1 MQVRCSLFNCRCAA
15 QLPCWSALPAY
26 QLTTTAQNVRV
37 LSAGSNALGQLGLG
51 FNTPSEGTRGL
62 VEGFSGQTVASMR
75 ASLAASYLLL
85 QHEDHS
91 TQLFVMGSR
100 MRGQLGLP
108 PVKAEH
114 EETASAVSLLSRA
127 SPASIELDAS
137 DAVKSVAVG
146 YEHALVLTRARHVF
160 ATGANPDGQLGLGH
174 HRDAHA
180 FTPVIVPPEVDA
192 EEGGVVSIHAGAD
205 TSAFVTAR
213 GALWTFGNSEY
224 GQAMHGRVIDKVM
237 RPMRVGTLGDRR
249 IVDWQCS
256 GSSSFALDG
265 ASASYRAIA
274 MVMKRCRGH
283 MKARCGVIEI
293 KRPATNLIFGC
304 SAAGSL

>member
-1 MQVRCSLFNCRCAA
+1 MSRAEFRSRPSPAERTHCSPTPTQVRAAKELMRCSSMSRRAISL
-15 QLPCWSALPAY
+15 SHS
-26 QLTTTAQNVRV
+26 LTRTAQDGRV

-62 VEGFSGQTVASMR
+62 VEGFRGQTVASVH

-91 TQLFVMGSR
+91 TELYVMGSR

-114 EETASAVSLLSRA
+114 EDTASAVSLLSRA
-127 SPASIELDAS
+127 TPATIDLDAT

-146 YEHALVLTRARHVF
+146 FEHALVLTRAGRVF

-180 FTPVIVPPEVDA
+180 FTPVAVPSEVDA
-192 EEGGVVSIHAGAD
+192 EEGGIVSIHAGAD

-213 GALWTFGNSEY
+213 GSLWTFGNSEY

-237 RPMRVGTLGDRR
+237 LPLRVETLGDRR
-249 IVDWQCS
+249 IVDWQCA

-265 ASASYRAIA
+265 ASTLFLHLA
-274 MVMKRCRGH
+274 MVMK
-283 MKARCGVIEI
+283 
-293 KRPATNLIFGC
+293 ND
-304 SAAGSL
+304 AGAI